1 MIAAIVDE
9 AHRGGRKVAAHAQN
23 PRAILAAAHAGVHS
37 IDHGSL
43 IHHTA
48 AAELRARGIVL
59 MPTLARLDF
68 AVANAQPATVEA
80 LERRRDIA
88 FTNAKMAFTRGVR
101 IVLGTNAS
109 VLPNRRNA
117 RELCALVEIG
127 MTPAQAVHAATI
139 DAGELLGWKVGRI
152 QPGYLIRNSSV

>member
-1 MIAAIVDE
+1 
-9 AHRGGRKVAAHAQN
+9 
-23 PRAILAAAHAGVHS
+23 
-37 IDHGSL
+37 
-43 IHHTA
+43 
-48 AAELRARGIVL
+48 

>member
-23 PRAILAAAHAGVHS
+23 PRAILAAAHAGVS

-59 MPTLARLDF
+59 MPTLAPLDF
-68 AVANAQPATVEA
+68 AVANAQPAAVEA
-80 LERRRDIA
+80 LKRRRDIA
-88 FTNAKMAFTRGVR
+88 FTNAKMAFTSGVR
-101 IVLGTNAS
+101 IVLGTKAS

-117 RELCALVEIG
+117 RELCALVETARMESRPNTAG
-127 MTPAQAVHAATI
+127 LLNSQFECRVPRLVHTCQMKP
-139 DAGELLGWKVGRI
+139 DKSR
-152 QPGYLIRNSSV
+152 RR

>member
-1 MIAAIVDE
+1 MFVLGLNVTLPGGGGGEWDHTFILSFSHSGLHMFRGSDDNHPSVCRIARSSKSE
-9 AHRGGRKVAAHAQN
+9 
-23 PRAILAAAHAGVHS
+23 
-37 IDHGSL
+37 
-43 IHHTA
+43 
-48 AAELRARGIVL
+48 
-59 MPTLARLDF
+59 TLASSMRM
-68 AVANAQPATVEA
+68 
-80 LERRRDIA
+80 RRRDIA

-127 MTPAQAVHAATI
+127 MTPAQAVRAATI

-152 QPGYLIRNSSV
+152 QRLLNSQFECLVPRLVHTCQMKPDKSRRR